1 MAEGLAAR
9 PDDAFNRYALVRG
22 FRLLLAAVDWV
33 SERIIMLIMAVMLTI
48 VTAQV
53 FMRYILNRSL
63 DWSDETATLC
73 FVWTVFMALPLA
85 LRNGGHIVMEMLL
98 TSVSAQLRDR
108 LYRAMAV
115 LSLLLMILITWEA
128 WLLTRDNWDEIIP
141 VLNISGGLFY
151 LAVAVGAGHTALRT
165 VEICLTGEP
174 QKSGIIE

>member
-1 MAEGLAAR
+1 MAAGLAPL
-9 PDDAFNRYALVRG
+9 PDDAYSRFAVVRAFRLVLALV
-22 FRLLLAAVDWV
+22 DWL
-33 SERIIMLIMAVMLTI
+33 SERIIMAIMAVMLTI

-53 FMRYILNRSL
+53 FMRYVMNRSL

-98 TSVSAQLRDR
+98 TAISRQWRDR

-115 LSLLLMILITWEA
+115 LSLLLMILITREA

-141 VLNISGGLFY
+141 VLNVSGGLFY

-165 VEICLTGEP
+165 VEICLSGEP